1 MVMIGDAVYWT
12 MQSVRSNF
20 TCVFVTDSDVAM
32 LWNDDAMWW
41 CATDDASFGV
51 L

>member
-1 MVMIGDAVYWT
+1 MLFIGQCSEY
-12 MQSVRSNF
+12 
-20 TCVFVTDSDVAM
+20 VTTSRVLAIDSDVAM